1 MFKVGTK
8 SVKQCIEFHYMPKV
22 NLTNRETGTN
32 SLTAKRKRLQMI
44 KNRQQGQKQV
54 FDDDTSSSSF
64 NEFRLVSVNRIAKS
78 LINEFI

>member
-1 MFKVGTK
+1 MPKNSFENFLFFFAKVGTK

-44 KNRQQGQKQV
+44 KSKQQGQKQTY
-54 FDDDTSSSSF
+54 DDDTSSSSF
-64 NEFRLVSVNRIAKS
+64 NEFRLVS
-78 LINEFI
+78 